1 MTSNQATSMKL
12 LMIDTSS
19 IVATAAVLKDSQLMC
34 ETIVN
39 YKKKHSEKMMPA
51 IDHMLKDAGLT
62 IQEMDAFGIVIGPG
76 SFTGIRI
83 GLATVKGLAQAL
95 NKPVVAVNA
104 LEGLAYN
111 LPYTEGLIYP
121 ILDAQRNEGYTAG
134 FTFKNGQ
141 MHTVMQAAV
150 LPIEEMITQLKATK
164 ADAIY
169 LLGDGVDRF
178 YDSLQAAG
186 LPVKR
191 VKAHLTMN
199 RASSSGQLAMERL
212 LAGKTTD
219 FYQVEP
225 LYLRKSYAEE
235 HKKNG

>member
-1 MTSNQATSMKL
+1 MPMKL

-19 IVATAAVLKDSQLMC
+19 IVATAAVLEENKLMC

-51 IDHMLKDAGLT
+51 IDHMLNDAGLT
-62 IQEMDAFGIVIGPG
+62 IQEMDAFGIVVGPG

-111 LPYTEGLIYP
+111 LPYTKGLIYP
-121 ILDAQRNEGYTAG
+121 VLDAQRNEGYTAG
-134 FTFKNGQ
+134 FTFENGK
-141 MHTVMQAAV
+141 MQTIMEAAV
-150 LPIEEMITQLKATK
+150 LPIDEMIAQLKASQ
-164 ADAIY
+164 AEAIY
-169 LLGDGVDRF
+169 LLGDGADRF
-178 YDSLQAAG
+178 YEAMAAEG
-186 LPVKR
+186 LPIKR
-191 VKAHLTMN
+191 VKAHLAMN